1 MAIFTRE
8 LIGRDVVDSHHEKLG
23 SLTDMIF
30 DVQSG
35 SITTIIVTLENNL
48 DPSLLPWD
56 NDGNKVKIPVDD
68 VSRFAKMVHLK
79 K

>member
-8 LIGRDVVDSHHEKLG
+8 LIGRDVVDSHNEKLG
-23 SLTDMIF
+23 NLTDMIF

-35 SITTIIVTLENNL
+35 SITTIIVTLETDLNA
-48 DPSLLPWD
+48 DLLPWEFD
-56 NDGNKVKIPVDD
+56 DGKVNIPVDD
-68 VSRFAKMVHLK
+68 VSRFAKKIHLK